1 MASSNARYDNVDN
14 VDNVSDT
21 LSSSSE
27 ISEDEIDLSS
37 CEDYCEEI
45 GGWGKCVEPY
55 KFQPLKSCFGVGAG
69 VQITLSG
76 GNLGNY
82 LSGSFVV
89 FIGICF
95 GIYVSGNVSGGHI
108 NPCVTFALA
117 CCGKFPF
124 SKVPIYVLAQNIGAF
139 LAAGFIYF
147 SHSDCCLMLRSHSA
161 IMARVWDHTAL
172 RHEKWKSRITILND
186 LECPIIAFG
195 SALMLICIMSVTDK
209 NNMKPDKGVWP
220 LLFGLIICGCALSI
234 GYNIGNVG
242 LNPARDLGP
251 RLFIAIAGWPAE
263 VFSYRNYMWFW
274 VPTVAPMIGG
284 PIGAWIYILLIEG
297 HWKEEDDGNVHVESY
312 TVRKLEI
319 DGEKFNSEIVSTNIV
334 SETFLKP

>member
-95 GIYVSGNVSGGHI
+95 GIYVSGNVSDT
-108 NPCVTFALA
+108 PLTE
-117 CCGKFPF
+117 
-124 SKVPIYVLAQNIGAF
+124 Q
-139 LAAGFIYF
+139 AA
-147 SHSDCCLMLRSHSA
+147 S
-161 IMARVWDHTAL
+161 
-172 RHEKWKSRITILND
+172 
-186 LECPIIAFG
+186 PAFG